1 MLSLSWDLPCSVRCG
16 ASLFTNPL
24 PWPHGMVKCPLDVH
38 FRILTE
44 NVGHLSIFCIMF
56 NKWTYNSFLL
66 LFFRLLFRREF
77 CIFGCSH
84 SDSWIVHEDFWTG
97 SIDLLKTTHSIWT
110 PCIWECLL
118 LYYECYKVYILYSMH
133 KIAYN
138 VFLHSIFKTI

>member
-44 NVGHLSIFCIMF
+44 NIGHLSIFCIMF

-66 LFFRLLFRREF
+66 LFFAYYFVGNFAYLDAAIMIHELFMK
-77 CIFGCSH
+77 IFELDQLIC
-84 SDSWIVHEDFWTG
+84 
-97 SIDLLKTTHSIWT
+97 
-110 PCIWECLL
+110 
-118 LYYECYKVYILYSMH
+118 
-133 KIAYN
+133 
-138 VFLHSIFKTI
+138 